1 MSRFATRSTS
11 ARAAADL
18 RSGLMQAYRRLG
30 FVLLLAAASCGDK
43 EMNSSIEE
51 MNAGVD
57 LAETGQFAA
66 AEGRLKKAVSL
77 REDNYQAWDLLGQ
90 VSETQRKWEEAVKAY
105 ATAVRYQPEEAMY
118 RYRLGHA
125 HFEAETQNLAE
136 AQSNLEYSVK
146 LNDRLY
152 KAWYYLGMVYA
163 AQDKAKEAAEAW
175 TKSATLVPSFGK
187 PFNQL
192 GKLYIEWDMLD
203 LAIKVLENGLVKI
216 DGKYTVV
223 DPVERSDIFYHL
235 GLAYEAKGQVDK
247 AIENYTAAL
256 EKGAGDLGPRR
267 QRGFAYANKGDKEK
281 AKADLEAF
289 VKAGG
294 GGNAFEMQAANERL
308 LRMMTE

>member
-43 EMNSSIEE
+43 EMNASIEE

-203 LAIKVLENGLVKI
+203 LAIKVLENGLVKVN
-216 DGKYTVV
+216 GKFTVV
-223 DPVERSDIFYHL
+223 DPIERSDIFYHL
-235 GLAYEAKGQVDK
+235 GLAYEAKGQTDK
-247 AIENYTAAL
+247 AIENYSQAL
-256 EKGAGDLGPRR
+256 ELRTDNIDARR
-267 QRGFAYANKGDKEK
+267 QRGFCYAEKGDKKK
-281 AKADLEAF
+281 AKEDLEAF
-289 VKAGG
+289 VKSGG
-294 GGNAFEMQAANERL
+294 GGDAFHIQAANERL
-308 LRMMTE
+308 LRLTYQ